1 VIYRIPG
8 VKTKE
13 SKAYLETLSS
23 AEVMQQDRMG
33 PKGNIKRRN
42 NIEVSY
48 TAINGI
54 KSSSEQSW
62 KSDMKWRV
70 KTVKFT

>member
-1 VIYRIPG
+1 
-8 VKTKE
+8 
-13 SKAYLETLSS
+13 
-23 AEVMQQDRMG
+23 MG